1 MSGIKPL
8 KSHVYVKKVPDKSNQ
23 VGCHADV
30 EIPTFGKLTY
40 VQDQCKLKTA
50 KTGLPRKLDK
60 C

>member
-1 MSGIKPL
+1 MSTL
-8 KSHVYVKKVPDKSNQ
+8 KTVGLPDKSNQ

-40 VQDQCKLKTA
+40 VQDEYELNTS